1 METSEIV
8 KRLLKRK
15 AAVLGIGTIVLAS
28 FLAVF
33 ASAIIPDNTKDA
45 NEQIP
50 ILALKNPGYS
60 VNVLKIRRNID
71 FPKSTWLKQLFVG
84 KDATYEFLPYT
95 SIEITKEEITL
106 EDLQG
111 RTKFLKPWEVVFP
124 VSELIESD
132 ANKVKIILSN
142 DEQIE
147 IEKGAILNQ
156 LRNENL
162 DKKKFIFGTD
172 RYGRD
177 MFSRIILGMRVSL
190 FVGLLAVIISLCIG
204 LVLGLLSGYKGGWVD
219 DIVMW
224 IINTVWSIP
233 TVLLVFAI
241 VIALG
246 RSINVIYLAVG
257 LTLWVEVARLV
268 RGQVLEIR
276 NKDFI
281 KAASTLGYG
290 TNRILYK
297 HILRN
302 LIGPLTVVCAANFAI
317 AILIEAGLSYLG
329 FGVQPPTP
337 SLGNMLNENYGYVL
351 GGKVFLAVIPAIVIM
366 FLVLAFN
373 LAGNSLRDVLDIK
386 KSH

>member
-1 METSEIV
+1 MERSEIV
-8 KRLLKRK
+8 KGLLKK
-15 AAVLGIGTIVLAS
+15 KSAILGLSIILLAC
-28 FLAVF
+28 LF
-33 ASAIIPDNTKDA
+33 AIFANLIIPDKTKDA

-50 ILALKNPGYS
+50 ILALKDPGYS
-60 VNVLKIRRNID
+60 VDVLKIRRNVD
-71 FPKSTWLKQLFVG
+71 FPKKSILSKIFQG
-84 KDATYEFLPYT
+84 KNSEYEYLPYQD
-95 SIEITKEEITL
+95 ITINIDELII
-106 EDLQG
+106 EDLEG
-111 RTKFLKPWEVVFP
+111 KKRFLKPWDVVMPISAVFDNSS
-124 VSELIESD
+124 VALDITL
-132 ANKVKIILSN
+132 ANGDKKQFNKDKII
-142 DEQIE
+142 
-147 IEKGAILNQ
+147 AQ
-156 LRNENL
+156 LKSENL
-162 DKKKFIFGTD
+162 IRKRFIFGTD

-177 MFSRIILGMRVSL
+177 IFSRIILGLRVSL
-190 FVGLLAVIISLCIG
+190 FVGLLAVIISLVIG
-204 LVLGLLSGYKGGWVD
+204 LLLGLLSGYKGGWID
-219 DIVMW
+219 DVVMW

-276 NKDFI
+276 NKDFV
-281 KAASTLGYG
+281 KAASTLGYS
-290 TNRILYK
+290 TNRILYT

-302 LIGPLTVVCAANFAI
+302 LVGPLTVVSAANFAI

-386 KSH
+386 NKH

>member
-1 METSEIV
+1 
-8 KRLLKRK
+8 
-15 AAVLGIGTIVLAS
+15 VLGLGIIVLAC
-28 FLAVF
+28 FFAVF
-33 ASAIIPDNTKDA
+33 AKLIIPDKTKNA

-50 ILALKNPGYS
+50 ILALKDPGYS
-60 VNVLKIRRNID
+60 VKTLKIRRNIE
-71 FPKSTWLKQLFVG
+71 FPKRGVFERIFGPNPSK
-84 KDATYEFLPYT
+84 YEYLPYQ
-95 SIEITKEEITL
+95 SIRMDEEEIFL
-106 EDLQG
+106 EDMQG
-111 RTKFLKPWEVVFP
+111 RGRYFKPWDVVLP
-124 VSELIESD
+124 VSEIEEVNGKEI
-132 ANKVKIILSN
+132 ALRLVNNERQTINKIDLLETIK
-142 DEQIE
+142 
-147 IEKGAILNQ
+147 
-156 LRNENL
+156 RENL
-162 DKKKFIFGTD
+162 ERKYFVFGTD

-177 MFSRIILGMRVSL
+177 IFSRIILGLRVSL

-204 LVLGLLSGYKGGWVD
+204 LILGLLSGYKGGWID
-219 DIVMW
+219 DVVMFLV
-224 IINTVWSIP
+224 NTVWSIP

-268 RGQVLEIR
+268 RGQVIEIR
-276 NKDFI
+276 NKDFV
-281 KAASTLGYG
+281 KAANSLGYSL
-290 TNRILYK
+290 NRILYQ

-302 LIGPLTVVCAANFAI
+302 LVGPLTVICAANFAI

-351 GGKVFLAVIPAIVIM
+351 GGKVFLAVIPAFVIM

-373 LAGNSLRDVLDIK
+373 LAGNSLRDVFDIK

>member
-1 METSEIV
+1 LDTSTV
-8 KRLLKRK
+8 FRK
-15 AAVLGIGTIVLAS
+15 LFKKKSAVLGISIIVLAS
-28 FLAVF
+28 LMAIF
-33 ASAIIPDNTKDA
+33 AGAIIPDKTKNA

-50 ILALKNPGYS
+50 VLALKGPGYKAE
-60 VNVLKIRRNID
+60 VLKIRRNVDFAKRGVIEKLFGGTEPAHEYLPFHSIQID
-71 FPKSTWLKQLFVG
+71 NDEVL
-84 KDATYEFLPYT
+84 
-95 SIEITKEEITL
+95 IE
-106 EDLQG
+106 DFQG
-111 RTKFLKPWEVVFP
+111 RKKYFNTWDIVYP
-124 VSELIESD
+124 VSE
-132 ANKVKIILSN
+132 VLSN
-142 DEQIE
+142 TEDKIQLLLVNNKKIE
-147 IEKGAILNQ
+147 TGKEALRQKLNK
-156 LRNENL
+156 ENL
-162 DKKKFIFGTD
+162 SSKRFLFGTD

-177 MFSRIILGMRVSL
+177 IFSRIILGLRVSL
-190 FVGLLAVIISLCIG
+190 FVGLLAVIISLIIG
-204 LVLGLLSGYKGGWVD
+204 LVLGLLSGYKGGWID

-246 RSINVIYLAVG
+246 RNINVIYLAVG

-276 NKDFI
+276 NKDYV
-281 KAASTLGYG
+281 KAANTLGYS
-290 TNRILYK
+290 TNRVLYK

-302 LIGPLTVVCAANFAI
+302 LMGPLTVVCAANFAI

-329 FGVQPPTP
+329 FGVQPPMP

-366 FLVLAFN
+366 LLVLAFN
-373 LAGNSLRDVLDIK
+373 LTGNSLRDVLDIK

>member
-1 METSEIV
+1 LETSEIV

>member
-1 METSEIV
+1 LEAGEIIQG
-8 KRLLKRK
+8 LLRKK
-15 AAVLGIGTIVLAS
+15 AAILGISTILLAGL
-28 FLAVF
+28 LAIF
-33 ASAIIPDNTKDA
+33 ASVIIPDKTKDA

-60 VNVLKIRRNID
+60 TQILKIRRNID
-71 FPKSTWLKQLFVG
+71 FPKRSWLSRIFTG
-84 KDATYEFLPYT
+84 TDSEYEFLPYQN
-95 SIEITKEEITL
+95 IEITKEEVAI

-111 RTKFLKPWEVVFP
+111 RSKFLKPWNIVYPISKTLEEKGDVLRL
-124 VSELIESD
+124 E
-132 ANKVKIILSN
+132 LSN
-142 DEQIE
+142 GRE
-147 IEKGAILNQ
+147 IQVEKESILQ
-156 LRNENL
+156 SL
-162 DKKKFIFGTD
+162 KKEHVISKTFLFGTD

-276 NKDFI
+276 NKDYI
-281 KAASTLGYG
+281 KAASTLGYSV
-290 TNRILYK
+290 NRILYT

>member
-1 METSEIV
+1 
-8 KRLLKRK
+8 
-15 AAVLGIGTIVLAS
+15 
-28 FLAVF
+28 
-33 ASAIIPDNTKDA
+33 
-45 NEQIP
+45 
-50 ILALKNPGYS
+50 
-60 VNVLKIRRNID
+60 
-71 FPKSTWLKQLFVG
+71 
-84 KDATYEFLPYT
+84 
-95 SIEITKEEITL
+95 
-106 EDLQG
+106 
-111 RTKFLKPWEVVFP
+111 
-124 VSELIESD
+124 
-132 ANKVKIILSN
+132 
-142 DEQIE
+142 
-147 IEKGAILNQ
+147 
-156 LRNENL
+156 
-162 DKKKFIFGTD
+162 
-172 RYGRD
+172 
-177 MFSRIILGMRVSL
+177 MRVSL

-204 LVLGLLSGYKGGWVD
+204 LVLGLLSGYKGEWVD